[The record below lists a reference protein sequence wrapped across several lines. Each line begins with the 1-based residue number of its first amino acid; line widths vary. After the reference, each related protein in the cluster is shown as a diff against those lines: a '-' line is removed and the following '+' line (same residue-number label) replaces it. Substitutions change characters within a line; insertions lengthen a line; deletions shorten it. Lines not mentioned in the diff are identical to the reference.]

1 MRNSECGMRNKPVRA
16 FYSAFRIPN
25 SALIPIFAAMK
36 KSSQILGHL
45 CAFLAYTIFG
55 FNIIVCKELTNSN
68 LVSPLGLFCFRS
80 AGATLLF
87 WMISLFLPKE
97 KVTRRDMGGIFL
109 ASMLGFFLTQLSYL
123 VSSKYTTPLDTSII
137 TPTTPIFTML
147 FAAVALKEPITLKKA
162 GGVAISFAGVIMLA
176 LNTIGI
182 GNNGIS
188 ESKPIGILLM
198 IANCLFFASYLG
210 IFRPLITRYHVVTF
224 MKWIFLFSTLVAVPL
239 DLKEL
244 THIPFASMSNKY
256 LLELGYIVLFAT
268 FIAYFLL
275 PIGQKHLRPTVVSLY
290 TYVQPLI
297 GMVTSIYL
305 GMDTLGWQKIVAAIL
320 VFTGVILVNKS
331 RAASST
337 EKPAKES

>member
-1 MRNSECGMRNKPVRA
+1 M
-16 FYSAFRIPN
+16 
-25 SALIPIFAAMK
+25 
-36 KSSQILGHL
+36 
-45 CAFLAYTIFG
+45 
-55 FNIIVCKELTNSN
+55 
-68 LVSPLGLFCFRS
+68 
-80 AGATLLF
+80 
-87 WMISLFLPKE
+87 
-97 KVTRRDMGGIFL
+97 
-109 ASMLGFFLTQLSYL
+109 
-123 VSSKYTTPLDTSII
+123 
-137 TPTTPIFTML
+137 
-147 FAAVALKEPITLKKA
+147 
-162 GGVAISFAGVIMLA
+162 
-176 LNTIGI
+176 
-182 GNNGIS
+182 
-188 ESKPIGILLM
+188 
-198 IANCLFFASYLG
+198 
-210 IFRPLITRYHVVTF
+210 
-224 MKWIFLFSTLVAVPL
+224 AVPL